1 LTTLKFYSRVA
12 HTIKGEIMLANGTIK
27 TIEDDNDIYISL
39 TSLCEYFTQ
48 SATNMEKEINEI
60 HPSEFKYA
68 RGLRDMMFTIAQEIV
83 ELGKFEAQRR
93 LINNPDDLL
102 KMIDKNPFGKVE

>member
-1 LTTLKFYSRVA
+1 
-12 HTIKGEIMLANGTIK
+12 MLANGTIK
-27 TIEDDNDIYISL
+27 TIEDEEDIYISL

-48 SATNMEKEINEI
+48 STVNMRREIEEAE
-60 HPSEFKYA
+60 PKSKRYA
-68 RGLRDMMFTIAQEIV
+68 AGLYDMMATIAQEMV

-93 LINNPDDLL
+93 MINSPEDLL